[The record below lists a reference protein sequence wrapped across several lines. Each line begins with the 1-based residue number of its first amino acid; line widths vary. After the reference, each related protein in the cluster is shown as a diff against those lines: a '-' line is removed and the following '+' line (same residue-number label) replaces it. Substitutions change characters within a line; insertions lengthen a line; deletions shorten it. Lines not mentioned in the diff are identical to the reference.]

1 MRNDLRFCERAQN
14 GGPCFSSKF
23 KGGPLLDVR
32 VKRFSPFRLAVRY
45 VECAQVKRR
54 RQSPGKLRNVTEFG
68 PEDTRTQAGQ
78 WVKTVFAKPGSPAYL
93 WEVVQCR
100 SRGLYQR
107 CVCSNFVIGRLDYRG
122 RMGNSGG
129 GHLRQA
135 QVPPLRFWFMGQLL
149 DLVDAGTDLRC
160 AVIGIS
166 EREQKRQPIF
176 RLLILGG
183 SRFLS

>member
-107 CVCSNFVIGRLDYRG
+107 RVCGNFVIGRLDYRD
-122 RMGNSGG
+122 RVTWQWEIAAEATYARPRC
-129 GHLRQA
+129 HLLGFGLWA
-135 QVPPLRFWFMGQLL
+135 SSWTSLTPGLISAALL
-149 DLVDAGTDLRC
+149 LASQNVNR
-160 AVIGIS
+160 
-166 EREQKRQPIF
+166 K
-176 RLLILGG
+176 G
-183 SRFLS
+183 SRSSAF